1 MEILDHWVNGA
12 AFAGAS
18 TRTAPVYNPAE
29 GTVSREVRL
38 ASTADVDVAVR
49 AAQAAFPEWS
59 DTSLAKRQGI
69 LFSFRELLNARKAEV
84 AAILTNEHGKV
95 TSDALGE
102 VARGLEVV
110 EFACGISHLLKGG
123 HSEEAS
129 TGVDVHSKRVALG
142 VVGPALLL
150 IWGWS

>member
-1 MEILDHWVNGA
+1 MTFILDHWVSGA
-12 AFAGAS
+12 SFAGVS

-38 ASTADVDVAVR
+38 ATVADVDTAVQ
-49 AAQAAFPEWS
+49 AAKAAFPAWA
-59 DTSLAKRQGI
+59 DASLAKRQAV
-69 LFSFRELLNARKAEV
+69 LFTFRELLNARKAEV

-110 EFACGISHLLKGG
+110 EFATSIPTC
-123 HSEEAS
+123 
-129 TGVDVHSKRVALG
+129 
-142 VVGPALLL
+142 
-150 IWGWS
+150 